1 MIYFNA
7 SQSPDRSPTTE
18 EPQFLDP
25 TYIQR
30 VQSQKIRS
38 FQLLDST
45 LDLIETPRNEP
56 SPLDNLGYFK
66 RIFNV
71 LNCMN
76 FQGILEP

>member
-18 EPQFLDP
+18 GPQFPDP
-25 TYIQR
+25 IYIQR
-30 VQSQKIRS
+30 VQNQKIRS
-38 FQLLDST
+38 FELLDST
-45 LDLIETPRNEP
+45 LDLIETPTNEP
-56 SPLDNLGYFK
+56 SLDNLGYFK

-71 LNCMN
+71 LK